1 MRHEKAEILHR
12 IALDMHGLAGGLA
25 LDDIRTRY
33 TDKPLSR
40 RTAERLRDAVDRLY
54 TVEHANPG
62 ELPKRWRIRR
72 SNAVPIANISA
83 QELADLETAAALLKR
98 ENLQAHARSVEK
110 VTAKLRAQLKP
121 LVMARIEPDLDAM
134 TEAEGMALR
143 PGPKP
148 RIDAEILLVLRQA
161 IVACRKVRIHYRARS
176 SGTLSRQ
183 IVCPYGFLYGN
194 RHYLVAFS
202 MNAAVRDYRLYSLS
216 NIGRIELLPYPF
228 KRAKEFSLQSFVC
241 RSFGVF
247 QESPLDVAWRFSSEA
262 AADAQNFLFHPS
274 QQFEP
279 QKDGSLVVR
288 FTAGG
293 ILEMAWHLY
302 TWGKQVKVLEPKD
315 FWKRVRQIQNSALP

>member
-12 IALDMHGLAGGLA
+12 IALDMHSLVGGLT

-40 RTAERLRDAVDRLY
+40 HTAERLRDAVDRLH

-72 SNAVPIANISA
+72 DSAAPMANISA

-110 VTAKLRAQLKP
+110 VAAKLRAQLKP
-121 LVMARIEPDLDAM
+121 PVMARIAPDLEAL

-143 PGPKP
+143 PGPRPK
-148 RIDAEILLVLRQA
+148 IDPETLSVLRQA
-161 IVACRKVRIHYRARS
+161 VVACRKVRIHYRARGT
-176 SGTLSRQ
+176 GTLSRQ

-202 MNAAVRDYRLYSLS
+202 MNAAVRDYRLYSLP
-216 NIGRIELLPYPF
+216 NIERVELLAYPF
-228 KRAKEFSLQSFVC
+228 KRAKEFSLQSFVH
-241 RSFGVF
+241 RSFGIF
-247 QESPLDVAWRFSSEA
+247 QEKPFEVVWRFSPKASAEA
-262 AADAQNFLFHPS
+262 RTFLFHPD
-274 QQFEP
+274 QQIEP
-279 QKDGSLVVR
+279 QKDGSLLVR

-293 ILEMAWHLY
+293 ALEMAWHLY
-302 TWGKQVKVLEPKD
+302 TWGNHVRVMKPRD
-315 FWKRVRQIQNSALP
+315 FWSKVKRSRPHVIP